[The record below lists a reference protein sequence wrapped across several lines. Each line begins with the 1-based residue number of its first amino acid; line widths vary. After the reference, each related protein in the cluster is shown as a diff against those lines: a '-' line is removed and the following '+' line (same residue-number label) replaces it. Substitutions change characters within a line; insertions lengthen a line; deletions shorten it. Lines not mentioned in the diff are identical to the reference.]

1 MKEKQ
6 LCNIGD
12 EFYRIYKGRVWKV
25 KIIKIERMRLGHIIY
40 YDSIGKTSNV
50 TFGRTFGTKYFKNKE
65 TAEKVLA
72 LKSQISG
79 LKEEITE
86 MQYEMSLLLEE
97 NESEIKEGDKKDEE
111 HKHNNEL

>member
-6 LCNIGD
+6 LCNTGD

-25 KIIKIERMRLGHIIY
+25 KIIKVERMPLGHIIY

-65 TAEKVLA
+65 IAEKVLA
-72 LKSQISG
+72 LKNQISG

-86 MQYEMSLLLEE
+86 MQYEMSLLLDE
-97 NESEIKEGDKKDEE
+97 NESEIKEGDKKDE
-111 HKHNNEL
+111 

>member
-25 KIIKIERMRLGHIIY
+25 KIIKVERMSLGHIIY
-40 YDSIGKTSNV
+40 YDNIGKMSNV

-65 TAEKVLA
+65 TAEKILT
-72 LKSQISG
+72 LKNQINS
-79 LKEEITE
+79 LREEITE
-86 MQYEMSLLLEE
+86 MQYEMSLLLDE
-97 NESEIKEGDKKDEE
+97 NESKIKEGDKKDEE
-111 HKHNNEL
+111 HKYNNEL

>member
-40 YDSIGKTSNV
+40 YDSIGKTSNS

-79 LKEEITE
+79 LKEDITE
-86 MQYEMSLLLEE
+86 MQYEMSLLLDE
-97 NESEIKEGDKKDEE
+97 NESEIKEGDKKDE
-111 HKHNNEL
+111 